1 MQDYERKEGKGMYC
15 KNCGKELPDD
25 ARFCPECGE
34 QVADGDIEQ
43 KKEVYEKEFQFEP
56 DHSNTQMRMMKTGLF
71 ILAGVLII
79 VVIAC
84 FAYISKKGR
93 EAEMRAVQEEKERAE
108 EQAKEA
114 EAARIQAEEEKQA
127 AQEEAAQAQESAK
140 ETAQEKP
147 VSTVNNNYYYYQGS
161 HYGEHDYYDNVQV
174 DGYLWPTDE
183 YYLTYGDLEGM
194 DQDTV
199 EAVRNEIYARH
210 GYAFEKKRWRNY
222 FGSKSW
228 YYRDNSC
235 TQEVAKSRMNSVEK
249 ANLET
254 IVDYEKHMGWR

>member
-1 MQDYERKEGKGMYC
+1 MYC

-34 QVADGDIEQ
+34 QIADGDIEQ
-43 KKEVYEKEFQFEP
+43 KKEVYEKEPQFEP
-56 DHSNTQMRMMKTGLF
+56 DHSNTQMRMLKSGIF

-84 FAYISKKGR
+84 FAYISQKGR
-93 EAEMRAVQEEKERAE
+93 EEEMRAVQEEKERAE

-114 EAARIQAEEEKQA
+114 EAARIKAEEEKQA
-127 AQEEAAQAQESAK
+127 AQEEAAQAKESVT
-140 ETAQEKP
+140 EPAQEKP

>member
-1 MQDYERKEGKGMYC
+1 MYC
-15 KNCGKELPDD
+15 KKCGKELPDD
-25 ARFCPECGE
+25 ARFCPECGG
-34 QVADGDIEQ
+34 QVMDDAMEQ
-43 KKEVYEKEFQFEP
+43 KKEEDGRESQVESYN
-56 DHSNTQMRMMKTGLF
+56 SNTQMRMIKTGFF
-71 ILAGVLII
+71 ILLGVMIV

-84 FAYISKKGR
+84 FAHVSKKGR
-93 EAEMRAVQEEKERAE
+93 EAELRAVQEEKEKAE

-114 EAARIQAEEEKQA
+114 EAARIQAEEEKKA
-127 AQEEAAQAQESAK
+127 AQEEAAQAKESAK
-140 ETAQEKP
+140 ESTKETDGEKP
-147 VSTVNNNYYYYQGS
+147 VSTVNNYYYYQGS

-183 YYLTYGDLEGM
+183 YYLTYSDLEGM

-199 EAVRNEIYARH
+199 DAIRNEIYARH
-210 GYAFEKKRWRNY
+210 GYAFEKKRWRDY

-235 TQEVAKSRMNSVEK
+235 TQDIAKSRMNSIEK

-254 IVDYEKHMGWR
+254 IVDYEKSMGWR